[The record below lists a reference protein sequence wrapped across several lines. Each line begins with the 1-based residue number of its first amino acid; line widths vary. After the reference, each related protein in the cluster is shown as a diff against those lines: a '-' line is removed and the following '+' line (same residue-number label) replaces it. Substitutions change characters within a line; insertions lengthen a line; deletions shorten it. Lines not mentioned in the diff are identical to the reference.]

1 MRQKINGHS
10 APLSF
15 LYRSAPCI
23 QKGQG
28 CTTIQKGQGCTTI
41 QKGQGCT
48 MIQKDNTFGM
58 ANSKVCFDLM
68 PKLPLHTLS
77 KYMNTTGYYNAVI
90 V

>member
-1 MRQKINGHS
+1 
-10 APLSF
+10 
-15 LYRSAPCI
+15 
-23 QKGQG
+23 
-28 CTTIQKGQGCTTI
+28 
-41 QKGQGCT
+41 